1 MRKGRALK
9 VRFAP
14 NSTAVKVKNLT
25 PYVTNELLEK
35 AFSIFGDV
43 SSKFNVSEQ
52 LISNIVSSRFW
63 MYHVFA
69 RPSDWKSYHYHW
81 WARKIYRRGCCGVC
95 SQTWCTYGSPKM
107 FWGLLFPN
115 SVSLLLW
122 RIKVLVYIMYKYLS
136 VFLYLVGR
144 SAQLFLSQWSK

>member
-43 SSKFNVSEQ
+43 SSKFNDVSEQ
-52 LISNIVSSRFW
+52 LISNIVSSRF
-63 MYHVFA
+63 
-69 RPSDWKSYHYHW
+69 
-81 WARKIYRRGCCGVC
+81 
-95 SQTWCTYGSPKM
+95 
-107 FWGLLFPN
+107 
-115 SVSLLLW
+115 
-122 RIKVLVYIMYKYLS
+122 
-136 VFLYLVGR
+136 
-144 SAQLFLSQWSK
+144 